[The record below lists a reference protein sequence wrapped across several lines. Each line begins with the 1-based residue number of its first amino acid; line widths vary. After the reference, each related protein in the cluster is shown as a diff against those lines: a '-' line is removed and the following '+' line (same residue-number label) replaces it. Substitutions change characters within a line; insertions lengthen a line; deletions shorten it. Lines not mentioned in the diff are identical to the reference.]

1 MVQGSTPASI
11 GQDPWSSH
19 AKGDGLCKPLQGI
32 FYAVF
37 VVVSP
42 DSSHTCNIQ
51 TMEQEQC
58 KLTGET
64 SSDSQGKIKMEF
76 REPGPTKGD
85 RVQADP

>member
-1 MVQGSTPASI
+1 M
-11 GQDPWSSH
+11 QDPWSSH
-19 AKGDGLCKPLQGI
+19 AKEDDLFKPLQVQGI
-32 FYAVF
+32 FYAGF

-42 DSSHTCNIQ
+42 GLRHTCNIQ
-51 TMEQEQC
+51 TKEQEQC

-85 RVQADP
+85 RVQDP

>member
-1 MVQGSTPASI
+1 M
-11 GQDPWSSH
+11 QDPWSSH
-19 AKGDGLCKPLQGI
+19 AKEDGLFKPLQVQGI

-42 DSSHTCNIQ
+42 GLSHTCNIQ

-76 REPGPTKGD
+76 REPGLDEGRQGSSRPLNRG
-85 RVQADP
+85 QWSL